1 MKKVLVCKETA
12 AAETRVAVIPDDIKK
27 LTAMGYEFTVVKG
40 TGF

>member
-27 LTAMGYEFTVVKG
+27 KVDEYLMKKG
-40 TGF
+40 I